1 VNENHRDPEQRARA
15 PLDDDAIERLLG
27 DAGRRPPIPHE
38 DLDSIAGAARAAWQA
53 RERERQSHG
62 ESADVTVAPRR
73 APAPRPRRS
82 RALAAL
88 ALAAALAALL
98 FGTRVWWRGGE
109 AATPVVTTTAPARV
123 AVVEA
128 STTSLRI
135 EEAGAERAL
144 AVGEAIS
151 AGTIVRRTSSAERAN
166 GAQPARAAALRLE
179 SGAVVRFDAGTSAR
193 LVSPT
198 RIDLLAGALY
208 ADTGPDPTGVAPA
221 RRAPAAGLE
230 IHTEAGVARDVG
242 TRFIAGLVAGSDAPT
257 LRVLVR
263 DGKVRVERDSD
274 SALANAGEQ
283 ITARAGAEIELGPAP
298 SFGPEWAWVID
309 AAPPFEV
316 AGRSIA
322 EILDWVE
329 RETGWAVRYEDAAL
343 AEAARGMIQQAS
355 REQIGAMRPDLAP
368 FVLLPGANLEGEVE
382 AGVLTVRR
390 LRAGR

>member
-15 PLDDDAIERLLG
+15 PLDDDAIERLLA

-109 AATPVVTTTAPARV
+109 AGTPVVTTTAPARV

-135 EEAGAERAL
+135 DEAGAERAL

-166 GAQPARAAALRLE
+166 GAHPASAALRLE
-179 SGAVVRFDAGTSAR
+179 SGALIRFDAGTSAR

-208 ADTGPDPTGVAPA
+208 ADTDPDALVGAPPRHAPT
-221 RRAPAAGLE
+221 AGLE
-230 IHTEAGVARDVG
+230 IHTAAGVARDVG
-242 TRFIAGLVAGSDAPT
+242 TRFIARLVTGSDTTT
-257 LRVLVR
+257 LRILVR
-263 DGKVRVERDSD
+263 DGTVRVERDSD

-298 SFGPEWAWVID
+298 TFGPEWAWVIA

-355 REQIGAMRPDLAP
+355 REQIGAMRADQAP
-368 FVLLPGANLEGEVE
+368 YVLLPGANLEGEVE
-382 AGVLTVRR
+382 GGVLTVRR
-390 LRAGR
+390 LRAAR